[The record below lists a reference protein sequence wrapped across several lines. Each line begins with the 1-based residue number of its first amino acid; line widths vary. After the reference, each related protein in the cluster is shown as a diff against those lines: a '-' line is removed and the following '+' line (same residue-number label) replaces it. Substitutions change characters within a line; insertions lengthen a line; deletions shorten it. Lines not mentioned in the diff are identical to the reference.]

1 MFQKHD
7 DYGFEDWMINCNYG
21 LSYSKFT
28 IDEESPTA
36 ISSYEE
42 SELNPLK
49 VPMVNSIDR
58 INKNQLVMR
67 LSDSTVVNREDKNS
81 MSHVAKRWV

>member
-1 MFQKHD
+1 
-7 DYGFEDWMINCNYG
+7 MINGNYG

-42 SELNPLK
+42 SELNPEK
-49 VPMVNSIDR
+49 APMVNTIDW
-58 INKNQLVMR
+58 ITKNQMV
-67 LSDSTVVNREDKNS
+67 LSLSENTVVNRDDKNGIG
-81 MSHVAKRWV
+81 HVAKRWV